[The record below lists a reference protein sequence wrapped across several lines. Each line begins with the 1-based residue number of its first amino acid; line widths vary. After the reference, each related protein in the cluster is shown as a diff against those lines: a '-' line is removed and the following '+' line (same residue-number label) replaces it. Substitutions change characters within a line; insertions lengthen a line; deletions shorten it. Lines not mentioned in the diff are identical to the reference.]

1 MTESYPNYNQ
11 LDFHGDRGYR
21 MGIDIK
27 TTFFF
32 FSGWFTIIN
41 EKSKTVEERDT
52 VKLNGANRTTKE
64 NQPKHRAN
72 KKGEKI
78 NGTEES
84 NFHV

>member
-1 MTESYPNYNQ
+1 MAIGATGWVLILKLPFS
-11 LDFHGDRGYR
+11 
-21 MGIDIK
+21 
-27 TTFFF
+27 

-52 VKLNGANRTTKE
+52 IKLNGANRTTKE